1 MTREH
6 FAAER
11 QRFAKVVAARKT
23 NRELLELF
31 EKLGSSDKFSP
42 EAKPYCYGDLI
53 EASIRRVSDKQ
64 VMQLLEAVE
73 SSGAANLVRAV
84 YDAAQADI
92 ILRGLVKKAFK
103 GSPMDE
109 SCLMEAFARL
119 ELSGVSADRGHALAL
134 ALEAGMTID
143 ELDPICDLTFY
154 AYYPSMRPKPAELAL
169 AA

>member
-1 MTREH
+1 MNSEQLK
-6 FAAER
+6 AER
-11 QRFAKVVAARKT
+11 QRFAKVIAARKT

-31 EKLGSSDKFSP
+31 ERLGSSDKFSP

-64 VMQLLEAVE
+64 VMQLLEAIEV
-73 SSGAANLVRAV
+73 SGAANLVRAV
-84 YDAAQADI
+84 YTAAEADV
-92 ILRGLVKKAFK
+92 ILRGLAKKAFK

-109 SCLMEAFARL
+109 GCLMEAFVRL
-119 ELSGVSADRGHALAL
+119 ENSGVSSDRGHTLAL
-134 ALEAGMTID
+134 ALEAGMTTD

-154 AYYPSMRPKPAELAL
+154 AYYPSMRPKPASLAL